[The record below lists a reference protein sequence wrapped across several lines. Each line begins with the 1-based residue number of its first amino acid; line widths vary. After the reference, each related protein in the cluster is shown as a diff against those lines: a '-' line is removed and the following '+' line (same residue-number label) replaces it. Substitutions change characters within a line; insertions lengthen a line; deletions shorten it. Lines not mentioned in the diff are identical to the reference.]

1 MKSEREIQ
9 IDEKYKNLQNKIF
22 YLTNKDL
29 SIDNER
35 TENLQYNINKLNED
49 INSSMNNY
57 NNKIKYIKNSL
68 ESLNEILKSKKLIQQ
83 NFETKKEKKFNLYEN
98 NIINKIK
105 EHKEF
110 MINEINNIFNEIE
123 NNFNEFVKQ
132 QKNEKL
138 KVTENLNKLINLINF
153 E

>member
-1 MKSEREIQ
+1 MKSERDIQ

-29 SIDNER
+29 SINNER
-35 TENLQYNINKLNED
+35 AENLQYNIDKLNED

-68 ESLNEILKSKKLIQQ
+68 ESLNEILKSKQLIQQ

-98 NIINKIK
+98 NIINKIN
-105 EHKEF
+105 EHKKF
-110 MINEINNIFNEIE
+110 
-123 NNFNEFVKQ
+123 
-132 QKNEKL
+132 
-138 KVTENLNKLINLINF
+138 
-153 E
+153 